1 MTRLDT
7 RPDGTPIPVPGVTR
21 MLSGV
26 PKVEK
31 RLGASFRPANAPRE
45 LDQSLLEAAPSRG
58 AALACL
64 VAWHGDGALPQLES
78 EFTHRAR
85 SSAAARLITSLGSRA
100 SRDALLRHLDNSQA
114 YMMFLTS
121 ARRWPLDSLESLL
134 RLNPRRGQRAADLF
148 QILAWRHPDWVEALR
163 DAGAD
168 SHLIDWLLAP
178 EPGVDEAGTELP
190 FRAHGDLPDVP
201 KWFNPIRAPRLVLA
215 GTGRAV
221 PVHQVGDVVR
231 NLMVD
236 EHENT
241 ARCFTRASLAAFLAD
256 LLQQWRSCEVKGDEW
271 VLARQSMGGE
281 VNARLVTVLIKK
293 FWQRSRWDRVLAGM
307 EVLAR
312 IRSKVALLELMEI
325 AGNHRNRGL
334 GEQARIVLER
344 LAEERGISMEQ
355 LAEQAIPDLGLD
367 ENGRLRLDFGPRQFE
382 VRLNLEL
389 TPLVSTADGKTMR
402 TLPRPGRKDDPV
414 AAGEAVAEFREFK
427 KQLAAVIRSQTDR
440 LEIAMSTCR
449 RWTQDEFRTVF
460 LQHPVMRLAAQNLI
474 WAAHDADERTVL
486 FRVGDDLGLLDVHEE
501 PVALPVGAVIGLAHP
516 LEMSNEWTSHCIDY
530 HMTPL
535 VEQVGRSSYAE
546 VPEFPGNHVWGE
558 VLLGLGARGWKL
570 HGDDRA
576 GVDGLRRGL
585 KGGHLDLRISTAF
598 WSLGGSP
605 PADPVRLLKAEIVGE
620 RSKMDPVE
628 LSEAIRDLVRL
639 PWFSKS

>member
-1 MTRLDT
+1 MARLDT

-45 LDQSLLEAAPSRG
+45 LDQSLLDAAPSRG

-64 VAWHGDGALPQLES
+64 VAWHGDEALPQLES

-100 SRDALLRHLDNSQA
+100 SRDVLLRHLDNPHA

-121 ARRWPLDSLESLL
+121 APRWPLDSLESLL
-134 RLNPRRGQRAADLF
+134 RLDPRRGQRAADLF

-168 SHLIDWLLAP
+168 SRAIDWLLAP

-215 GTGRAV
+215 GTGRVV

-281 VNARLVTVLIKK
+281 VNARLVAVLIKK

-325 AGNHRNRGL
+325 AGHPRNREL
-334 GEQARIVLER
+334 GEQARTVLER

-414 AAGEAVAEFREFK
+414 AAGKAVAEFREFK
-427 KQLAAVIRSQTDR
+427 KQLTAVIRSQTDR

-460 LQHPVMRLAAQNLI
+460 LEHPVMRLVAQNLI

-558 VLLGLGARGWKL
+558 ALLGLGARGWKL

-585 KGGHLDLRISTAF
+585 KGGYLDLRISTAF

-605 PADPVRLLKAEIVGE
+605 PADPVRLLKAEIIGE

-639 PWFSKS
+639 PWCSKS

>member
-1 MTRLDT
+1 
-7 RPDGTPIPVPGVTR
+7 

-31 RLGASFRPANAPRE
+31 RLGASFRPTNAPRE
-45 LDQSLLEAAPSRG
+45 LGQSLLEAAPSRG

-64 VAWHGDGALPQLES
+64 VAWHGDEALPQLES

-100 SRDALLRHLDNSQA
+100 SRDALLRHLDNPQA

-121 ARRWPLDSLESLL
+121 APRWPLDSLESLL

-148 QILAWRHPDWVEALR
+148 QILAWRHPDWVKALR

-215 GTGRAV
+215 GTGRVV

-281 VNARLVTVLIKK
+281 VNARLVTVLIKN

-325 AGNHRNRGL
+325 AGHPRNRGL

-389 TPLVSTADGKTMR
+389 TPLVSTVDGKTMR

-414 AAGEAVAEFREFK
+414 AAGKAVAEFREFK
-427 KQLAAVIRSQTDR
+427 KQLTAVIRSQTDR

-460 LQHPVMRLAAQNLI
+460 LEHPVMRLAAQNLI

-558 VLLGLGARGWKL
+558 ALFGLGARGWKL

-585 KGGHLDLRISTAF
+585 KGGYLDLRISTAF

-605 PADPVRLLKAEIVGE
+605 PADPVRLLKAEIIGE

>member
-1 MTRLDT
+1 
-7 RPDGTPIPVPGVTR
+7 

-31 RLGASFRPANAPRE
+31 RLGASFRPTNAPRE
-45 LDQSLLEAAPSRG
+45 LGQSLLEAAPSRG

-64 VAWHGDGALPQLES
+64 VAWHGDEALPQLES

-100 SRDALLRHLDNSQA
+100 SRDALLRHLDNPQA

-148 QILAWRHPDWVEALR
+148 QILAWRHPDWVKALR

-215 GTGRAV
+215 GTGRVV

-325 AGNHRNRGL
+325 AGHPRNRGL

-389 TPLVSTADGKTMR
+389 TPLVSTVDGKTMR

-414 AAGEAVAEFREFK
+414 AAGKAVAEFREFK
-427 KQLAAVIRSQTDR
+427 KQLTAVIRSQTDR

-460 LQHPVMRLAAQNLI
+460 LEHPVMRLAAQNLI
-474 WAAHDADERTVL
+474 WTAHDADERTVL

-558 VLLGLGARGWKL
+558 ALFGLGARGWKL

-585 KGGHLDLRISTAF
+585 KGGYLDLRISTAY

-605 PADPVRLLKAEIVGE
+605 PADPVRLLKAEIIGE